1 MAQTVGQA
9 SRPTWRTVPRG
20 RIAKCRPRGQRES
33 LLSLTCLLALPQAR
47 FPGADDGLR
56 PVSNLQLGEDHG
68 DVVANGLQ
76 HVATRLNRVA
86 HWMHVDALGHP
97 LREAISTV
105 NRGGR
110 YKWAV

>member
-1 MAQTVGQA
+1 MITSLPTAAHTISAPATSEEAWLATMAQTVGQA

-47 FPGADDGLR
+47 FPGADDRLR
-56 PVSNLQLGEDHG
+56 PVSNLQLGEDVG

-76 HVATRLNRVA
+76 HVA
-86 HWMHVDALGHP
+86 
-97 LREAISTV
+97 
-105 NRGGR
+105 
-110 YKWAV
+110 